1 MYGVKKM
8 GAGHSFRAYFIIDSE
23 QVVRARVVG
32 DLPVALGMEEMVR
45 QVKALKLAVTG
56 VCVDGEGNVIGD
68 WSWKLKPKE
77 AVKKESLV
85 QKMGLSMFQSNSS
98 YYNKDILN
106 NIQED
111 ISAKMQSP
119 VDISI
124 SAVVT
129 NKMLGP
135 ITSLL
140 AIQDSTKGTF
150 IRELQKL

>member
-1 MYGVKKM
+1 
-8 GAGHSFRAYFIIDSE
+8 
-23 QVVRARVVG
+23 
-32 DLPVALGMEEMVR
+32 
-45 QVKALKLAVTG
+45 
-56 VCVDGEGNVIGD
+56 VDGEGNVIGD

-77 AVKKESLV
+77 AVKESLV
-85 QKMGLSMFQSNSS
+85 QKMELSMFQSNSS

>member
-1 MYGVKKM
+1 
-8 GAGHSFRAYFIIDSE
+8 
-23 QVVRARVVG
+23 
-32 DLPVALGMEEMVR
+32 MVR

>member
-1 MYGVKKM
+1 
-8 GAGHSFRAYFIIDSE
+8 
-23 QVVRARVVG
+23 
-32 DLPVALGMEEMVR
+32 
-45 QVKALKLAVTG
+45 
-56 VCVDGEGNVIGD
+56 
-68 WSWKLKPKE
+68 
-77 AVKKESLV
+77 
-85 QKMGLSMFQSNSS
+85 
-98 YYNKDILN
+98 
-106 NIQED
+106 
-111 ISAKMQSP
+111 MQSP